1 MKIGGFEV
9 GPYALREEGG
19 KKNLIYA
26 CKDCVYGASLADD
39 PHCRYHITNILQKS
53 DADLIVLADVYER
66 VYNEEQTK
74 QWKEIADLVN
84 EFKGKEWWAYSHLG
98 DPETESESE
107 FGARHDEVMQVTFEL
122 LSYDPIKAYL
132 RCLSAIKKEAGKVK
146 TGGKPS
152 KVYIQT
158 LQEIRE
164 SFEKTKFVQKVKEY
178 LLRLDEIPETQDLYR
193 HFFEAEVKPSF
204 IGSRL
209 MFGNEVENFELV
221 DEYSVGKSNVQIFNH
236 PNKIAKLYFINPPEY
251 SLSPEKYF
259 LLSKTK
265 EVVSGYNPGR
275 SGLSDIAA
283 SRNYFTRVYQAT
295 IRDLA
300 HRNNISIENEEV
312 EELAEIVSRYTVGYG
327 ILELLL
333 SDRRITDVFLDS
345 PIGGKPIYLTHADYG
360 QCQTNI
366 LYTENEAEAFVS
378 KMRAMSGRPFDEAH
392 PVLDFDLPGQETRV
406 AAIGKPL
413 SVDGLAFAFRLHKT
427 TPWTLEQY
435 IDNKF
440 LTPLSAGMLSFFI
453 DNKATMLVTGSRG
466 SGKTS
471 LLGAM
476 MLEIL
481 QNSRIIVQEDS
492 VTGDSEILVENN
504 GKMEYTSVGKL
515 IDNQIEKFG
524 SMNVQDKELLD
535 CNPDNVNVFA
545 LDKDGKIKLKPVS
558 QFSRHKVTKDI
569 IEVKTRSGRK
579 IKVTCDHSLFSL
591 NESGRIIPVKTSNLS
606 VGSYITVPSQ
616 LPEFGQQ
623 IGEFSGLSTLIS
635 EGKGFLISTELKPF
649 ISQKWEFI
657 KKWAKENGYSK
668 SSPSAWKR
676 RGLLPI
682 ALFAA
687 ARAPETIS
695 HASIQFKLDHKSKEI
710 PIVWSANDDIVTLA
724 GLWLADGCY
733 DGKYGIVVSV
743 GDEPSKQLLQRVSKG
758 LGLTPRLHSDQFSTI
773 ISNENLVWFW
783 KKVLKL
789 NGNAYTKEFPQW
801 IFNANKAQ
809 QGQFLKGL
817 LSGDG
822 CVTMNEIV
830 ISLASEKMVKQ
841 LQTLLLSMGIVSR
854 KYAMDEK
861 DKTYQT
867 YIGTKPFFDS
877 FKKNI
882 GFLPKHKVE
891 RLNRLCSKNRATHDT
906 LDIIPISVENIRDVA
921 AVSERVD
928 ISDYTKTQQ
937 SKIGRRKLQ
946 SLVSAARTQT
956 ILIDGLK
963 QTLESEVFF
972 DEVVELRK
980 IEHEGTFVYDFSV
993 PEAEN
998 FICENIIAHN
1008 TLELSVPYMK
1018 EIGFNVQRLKTR
1030 SPIGVSKS
1038 DTEVSPEE
1046 ALRTALRLG
1055 DSALVLGEVR
1065 SEEARVLYEA
1075 MRVGAAGN
1083 TVLGT
1088 IHADSAY
1095 AVWDRVVND
1104 LKVPTTSFKA
1114 TDLVVVARP
1123 IRFSGS
1129 LKSHRRLTQMTEVKK
1144 HWTKDPEKEG
1154 GLLDLMLY
1162 DARTDALELME
1173 DNLKDSELF
1182 ERIRRLSG
1190 LTLNQIWEDIRTIA
1204 NAKLFMVELKN
1215 QYKIPELLEGEYT
1228 TQARSKLAL
1237 MKDIQI
1243 EENGTPDYPKLLS
1256 DWKEWVKKN
1265 TLQNVLKKKEA
1276 RERDK
1281 ANEKGDE

>member
-98 DPETESESE
+98 DPDSESESE
-107 FGARHDEVMQVTFEL
+107 FGARHDEVMQITFEL

-132 RCLSAIKKEAGKVK
+132 RCLSAIKKEAGKIK
-146 TGGKPS
+146 SGGKPS

-164 SFEKTKFVQKVKEY
+164 AFEKTKFVQKVKEY

-333 SDRRITDVFLDS
+333 SDRKITDVFLDS
-345 PIGGKPIYLTHADYG
+345 PIGSKPIYLTHADYG

-413 SVDGLAFAFRLHKT
+413 STDGLAFAFRLHKT

-440 LTPLSAGMLSFFI
+440 MTPLSAGMLSFFI

-471 LLGAM
+471 LLSAL

-481 QNSRIIVQEDS
+481 QNSRQIVQED
-492 VTGDSEILVENN
+492 
-504 GKMEYTSVGKL
+504 
-515 IDNQIEKFG
+515 
-524 SMNVQDKELLD
+524 
-535 CNPDNVNVFA
+535 
-545 LDKDGKIKLKPVS
+545 
-558 QFSRHKVTKDI
+558 
-569 IEVKTRSGRK
+569 
-579 IKVTCDHSLFSL
+579 
-591 NESGRIIPVKTSNLS
+591 
-606 VGSYITVPSQ
+606 
-616 LPEFGQQ
+616 
-623 IGEFSGLSTLIS
+623 
-635 EGKGFLISTELKPF
+635 
-649 ISQKWEFI
+649 
-657 KKWAKENGYSK
+657 
-668 SSPSAWKR
+668 
-676 RGLLPI
+676 
-682 ALFAA
+682 
-687 ARAPETIS
+687 
-695 HASIQFKLDHKSKEI
+695 
-710 PIVWSANDDIVTLA
+710 
-724 GLWLADGCY
+724 
-733 DGKYGIVVSV
+733 
-743 GDEPSKQLLQRVSKG
+743 
-758 LGLTPRLHSDQFSTI
+758 
-773 ISNENLVWFW
+773 
-783 KKVLKL
+783 
-789 NGNAYTKEFPQW
+789 
-801 IFNANKAQ
+801 
-809 QGQFLKGL
+809 
-817 LSGDG
+817 
-822 CVTMNEIV
+822 
-830 ISLASEKMVKQ
+830 
-841 LQTLLLSMGIVSR
+841 
-854 KYAMDEK
+854 
-861 DKTYQT
+861 
-867 YIGTKPFFDS
+867 
-877 FKKNI
+877 
-882 GFLPKHKVE
+882 
-891 RLNRLCSKNRATHDT
+891 
-906 LDIIPISVENIRDVA
+906 
-921 AVSERVD
+921 
-928 ISDYTKTQQ
+928 
-937 SKIGRRKLQ
+937 
-946 SLVSAARTQT
+946 
-956 ILIDGLK
+956 
-963 QTLESEVFF
+963 
-972 DEVVELRK
+972 
-980 IEHEGTFVYDFSV
+980 
-993 PEAEN
+993 
-998 FICENIIAHN
+998 
-1008 TLELSVPYMK
+1008 TLELPVPYMK
-1018 EIGFNVQRLKTR
+1018 DIGFNIQRLKTR

-1038 DTEVSPEE
+1038 DTEVAPEE

-1055 DSALVLGEVR
+1055 DSALILGEVR

-1190 LTLNQIWEDIRTIA
+1190 LTLNQVWEDIRTIA

-1215 QYKIPELLEGEYT
+1215 QYKIPELLEAEYT

-1243 EENGTPDYPKLLS
+1243 EENGSPDYPALLNN
-1256 DWKEWVKKN
+1256 WKEWVKKN

-1276 RERDK
+1276 REKDK
-1281 ANEKGDE
+1281 ANEKDE